1 MLDRSSSE
9 VAQLLARQEWSVHP
23 LRSKVGLALWTY
35 EYEHEMKSCCF
46 SGMTST
52 SAQWRRGLHHI
63 TTPSCASRF
72 SMSHVSWRQCS
83 RTLWTFQ
90 PFSPNDFP
98 SSSSNIAITGLEGP
112 LNRNRGSITS
122 LTLGCAHICSSLQLK
137 TRRLFAPNSRTR
149 QWPISLLN
157 PLLQFKF
164 RRRPGQVQLQ
174 GEEQSRVDWW
184 RNHFV
189 WWVFLELK
197 TNLIRCSS
205 LWCVSKTFAKV
216 IEIDWW

>member
-1 MLDRSSSE
+1 MLLHHQTHPSLTIWDDHDKVEIGGNALIECLTAAHPKSLNFWHDKNDQFIRSD
-9 VAQLLARQEWSVHP
+9 QRWDYH
-23 LRSKVGLALWTY
+23 Y
-35 EYEHEMKSCCF
+35 EHEHEMKSCCF

-164 RRRPGQVQLQ
+164 RRRPGEVQLQ

-189 WWVFLELK
+189 WWVF
-197 TNLIRCSS
+197 
-205 LWCVSKTFAKV
+205 
-216 IEIDWW
+216 